1 MKKLKLILVLIALL
15 FLSANPSI
23 AQYKLNIGN
32 FWVYSTE
39 YQEYR
44 IAVIDTATFFDS
56 VHFFEVYRDVSS
68 LSKSTSGNSS
78 QYYIRKKNDDFY
90 ERLNINHNTNDTVVT
105 DDVFYKY
112 NAQLGD
118 KWIYRIA
125 YYEDS
130 TVVDTS
136 WSEVIDVFEGYQFGE
151 WRIIKKIHYYSEH
164 PQVPLDFHKYFCD
177 DFGELSEENYIE
189 VVSWL
194 KGCYIDGVAYGDTSF
209 ITVSVTDDLFPNE
222 FYLLQNYPNPFNPST
237 NIEFTM
243 PESEFV
249 ELSIFN
255 TLGQKVKTLINDV
268 VSSGYHNIK
277 FKGENLSSGI
287 YYYQIKTKDI
297 SEVKKMLLL
306 R

>member
-1 MKKLKLILVLIALL
+1 ML
-15 FLSANPSI
+15 FPLTVTSN
-23 AQYKLNIGN
+23 AQYRLNIGN
-32 FWVYSTE
+32 FWVYSTD

-44 IAVIDTATFFDS
+44 ISVIDTATFFDS
-56 VHFFEVYRDVSS
+56 VFYFEVYQQVSS
-68 LSKSTSGNSS
+68 LLKSNSDNSS
-78 QYYIRKKNDDFY
+78 QYYIRKKNDNFY
-90 ERLNINHNTNDTVVT
+90 ERLTINHNTNDTVVT

-118 KWIYRIA
+118 KWIYLID

-136 WSEVIDVFEGYQFGE
+136 WSEVEDVFEGYLFGE

-164 PQVPLDFHKYFCD
+164 PQVPLDFNKYFCD

-209 ITVSVTDDLFPNE
+209 IVVGVSDDSFLRE
-222 FYLLQNYPNPFNPST
+222 FKLSQNYPNPFNPNT
-237 NIEFTM
+237 IINY
-243 PESEFV
+243 
-249 ELSIFN
+249 SIPKRSN
-255 TLGQKVKTLINDV
+255 VKLIVYD
-268 VSSGYHNIK
+268 I
-277 FKGENLSSGI
+277 KGEEVAVLMDKIHSAGNYTINFDASKFNLASGI
-287 YYYQIKTKDI
+287 YFYTLI
-297 SEVKKMLLL
+297 SDDFIQTNKMVYL